1 MKKQKKVSL
10 FTVFAL
16 ALVWMITPA
25 AAADPVKETTT
36 PPSET
41 QTDTDEVELPE
52 V

>member
-1 MKKQKKVSL
+1 MNMAKKTAL

-25 AAADPVKETTT
+25 AMADPVKKPTT
-36 PPSET
+36 PPAEIET
-41 QTDTDEVELPE
+41 DKGEVDLPE

>member
-1 MKKQKKVSL
+1 MAF
-10 FTVFAL
+10 FTFFAL
-16 ALVWMITPA
+16 TFVWMMAPA
-25 AAADPVKETTT
+25 AMADPVKEMTT